1 MSPSCSNPDEGGVEL
16 RSGVTQN
23 SINPNPLMLRS
34 RLTRLTKWLAILIG
48 ITIFSFTCLLL
59 TGASTFSRDQN
70 LIVASQSLQ
79 LTPSELS
86 LLSLSI
92 PQSSLQLPQ
101 ISTSYYRTDSQL
113 DVVISYHSESLAVL
127 KATITSILSFLKDSN
142 PRFIIYNKNSL
153 IDSKKLLQETDV
165 DAVISLENVGREG
178 QTYLHHILSNYDSGS
193 LADRTLFMQPHIEW
207 VPGGI
212 EKEMFLWRKFLI
224 GLLCF
229 PFVLV
234 QSTLCQRPIFEG

>member
-193 LADRTLFMQPHIEW
+193 LADRTLFMQPHIE
-207 VPGGI
+207 
-212 EKEMFLWRKFLI
+212 
-224 GLLCF
+224 
-229 PFVLV
+229 
-234 QSTLCQRPIFEG
+234 